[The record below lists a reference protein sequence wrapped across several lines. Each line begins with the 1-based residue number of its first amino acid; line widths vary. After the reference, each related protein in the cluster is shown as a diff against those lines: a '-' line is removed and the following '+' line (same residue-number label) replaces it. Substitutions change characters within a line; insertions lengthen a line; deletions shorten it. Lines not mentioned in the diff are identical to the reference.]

1 MRAKCYAQGFAVA
14 HSDRDPEVIDVTRD
28 FVGFRGEGDRCSR
41 HAHKLSLSPPRLR
54 MLTAL
59 AVSMWQSKIE
69 YGHLSHLSSGESYAR
84 LAERPSQSQAHGRRG
99 DLNCKLRL

>member
-1 MRAKCYAQGFAVA
+1 
-14 HSDRDPEVIDVTRD
+14 
-28 FVGFRGEGDRCSR
+28 
-41 HAHKLSLSPPRLR
+41 

-99 DLNCKLRL
+99 DLNCKLRLFEARTRSNSGCEVPRRVAAATSG